1 MALQFHALG
10 LKVNVLVAAGDT
22 KRINMKKTFLMA
34 LMVMLSVAAYAQQS
48 VTKFLGIPVDGT
60 KSEMI
65 RKLEAKGF
73 RYNPS
78 LDRLEGEF
86 NGTNVNVLVV
96 TNNNKVWRILLMDK
110 ITLGERDIRVRFNRL
125 VGQFNTNL
133 KYYHLTGMDY
143 IIPEDEDISY
153 QMTVK
158 NKRYEATYFQWATDD
173 SGNVEWNPEKNRP
186 EDLVKR
192 SVWFVIGEQYGEY
205 RILMYYDNGYNQ
217 ANGEDL

>member
-1 MALQFHALG
+1 
-10 LKVNVLVAAGDT
+10 
-22 KRINMKKTFLMA
+22 MA
-34 LMVMLSVAAYAQQS
+34 LMVMLSVAAYAQRS

-73 RYNPS
+73 RYDS
-78 LDRLEGEF
+78 LTEGLEGEF
-86 NGTNVNVLVV
+86 NGTNVNVRVV

-125 VGQFNTNL
+125 VGQFNANL
-133 KYYHLTGMDY
+133 KYYHPTGMDY

-158 NKRYEATYFQWATDD
+158 NKRYEATYFQWMIDD
-173 SGNVEWNPEKNRP
+173 SDKGEWNSEVNRP
-186 EDLVKR
+186 EDVVKR
-192 SVWFVIGEQYGEY
+192 MVWFMIDERYGEY
-205 RILMYYDNGYNQ
+205 RILMYYDNGYNR

>member
-1 MALQFHALG
+1 
-10 LKVNVLVAAGDT
+10 
-22 KRINMKKTFLMA
+22 MA

-73 RYNPS
+73 RYDPS
-78 LDRLEGEF
+78 TDGLEGEF
-86 NGTNVNVLVV
+86 NGTNVVVRVV
-96 TNNNKVWRILLMDK
+96 TNNNKVWRILLRDK

-158 NKRYEATYFQWATDD
+158 DKRYEAAYYQWATDD
-173 SGNVEWNPEKNRP
+173 SGNVEWSLEKNRA

-205 RILMYYDNGYNQ
+205 RILMYYDNEYNQ

>member
-1 MALQFHALG
+1 
-10 LKVNVLVAAGDT
+10 
-22 KRINMKKTFLMA
+22 MKKTFLMA
-34 LMVMLSVAAYAQQS
+34 LMVMLSVAAYAQRS

-73 RYNPS
+73 RYDSS

-86 NGTNVNVLVV
+86 NGTNVNVRVA
-96 TNNNKVWRILLMDK
+96 TNNNKVWRICLFDAIPIK
-110 ITLGERDIRVRFNRL
+110 ELGIRLRFNRL

-133 KYYHLTGMDY
+133 KYYHPTGMDY

-158 NKRYEATYFQWATDD
+158 NKRYEAAYYQWPTDD
-173 SGNVEWNPEKNRP
+173 SGNVEWNLEKNP
-186 EDLVKR
+186 AEDFAKR
-192 SVWFVIGEQYGEY
+192 SVWFMIDERYGEY
-205 RILMYYDNGYNQ
+205 RILMYYDNEYNH

>member
-1 MALQFHALG
+1 MWQL
-10 LKVNVLVAAGDT
+10 GDT
-22 KRINMKKTFLMA
+22 KKINMKKTFLMA
-34 LMVMLSVAAYAQQS
+34 LMVMLSVAAYAQRS

-73 RYNPS
+73 RYDS
-78 LDRLEGEF
+78 LTEGLEGEF
-86 NGTNVNVLVV
+86 NGTNVNVRVV

-110 ITLGERDIRVRFNRL
+110 ITLGERDVRVRFNRL

-133 KYYHLTGMDY
+133 KYYHPTGMDY

-158 NKRYEATYFQWATDD
+158 NKRYEATYFQWMIDD
-173 SGNVEWNPEKNRP
+173 SDKGEWNSEVNRP
-186 EDLVKR
+186 EDVVKR
-192 SVWFVIGEQYGEY
+192 MVWFMIDEHYGEY

>member
-1 MALQFHALG
+1 
-10 LKVNVLVAAGDT
+10 
-22 KRINMKKTFLMA
+22 MA
-34 LMVMLSVAAYAQQS
+34 LMVMISVAAYAQQS

-73 RYNPS
+73 RYDPS
-78 LDRLEGEF
+78 TDGLEGEF
-86 NGTNVNVLVV
+86 NGTNVNVRVV
-96 TNNNKVWRILLMDK
+96 TNNNKVWRICLFDVVPRK
-110 ITLGERDIRVRFNRL
+110 ELGIRLRFNQL
-125 VGQFNTNL
+125 VEQFNTNL
-133 KYYHLTGMDY
+133 LKYYRPTEKDY
-143 IIPEDEDISY
+143 TIPEDEDISY

-158 NKRYEATYFQWATDD
+158 NKRYEAAYYQWATDD

-192 SVWFVIGEQYGEY
+192 AVWFMIGEQYGEY

>member
-1 MALQFHALG
+1 
-10 LKVNVLVAAGDT
+10 
-22 KRINMKKTFLMA
+22 MKKTFLMA
-34 LMVMLSVAAYAQQS
+34 LMVMLSVAAYAQRS

-73 RYNPS
+73 RYDS
-78 LDRLEGEF
+78 LTEGLEGEF
-86 NGTNVNVLVV
+86 NGTNVNVRVV

-110 ITLGERDIRVRFNRL
+110 ITLGERDVRVRFNRL

-133 KYYHLTGMDY
+133 KYYHPTGMDY

-158 NKRYEATYFQWATDD
+158 NKRYEATYFQWMIDD
-173 SGNVEWNPEKNRP
+173 SDKGEWNSEVNRP
-186 EDLVKR
+186 EDVVKR
-192 SVWFVIGEQYGEY
+192 MVWFMIDEHYGEY
-205 RILMYYDNGYNQ
+205 RILMYYDNEYNH

>member
-1 MALQFHALG
+1 
-10 LKVNVLVAAGDT
+10 
-22 KRINMKKTFLMA
+22 MKKTFLMA
-34 LMVMLSVAAYAQQS
+34 LMVMLSVAAYAQRS

-73 RYNPS
+73 RYDS
-78 LDRLEGEF
+78 LTEGLEGEF
-86 NGTNVNVLVV
+86 NGTNVNVRVV

-110 ITLGERDIRVRFNRL
+110 ITLGERDVRVRFNRL

-133 KYYHLTGMDY
+133 KYYHPTGMDY

-158 NKRYEATYFQWATDD
+158 NKRYEATYFQWMIDD
-173 SGNVEWNPEKNRP
+173 SDKGEWNSEVNRP
-186 EDLVKR
+186 EDVVKR
-192 SVWFVIGEQYGEY
+192 MVWFMIDEHYGEY